1 MIAHLIGT
9 VHSINTD
16 NVILN
21 VGGVGYLVFCPST
34 VLGGLTVGQKDVFL
48 FTDYV
53 VREDDVSIYGFTDAI
68 QQSWFQVLGRV
79 QGVGKKIAIGILSTF
94 GVGDLY
100 NLIVNQDQKHLTAAD
115 GVGPKLA
122 ARIVTELRDVVVK
135 NAALRGENT
144 AINLA
149 PKSHHENDAVM
160 ALEQL
165 GYSRNQAYQ
174 MIERAKQEQ
183 PQTAWV
189 TSDLIRAALRFIGG

>member
-1 MIAHLIGT
+1 M
-9 VHSINTD
+9 
-16 NVILN
+16 
-21 VGGVGYLVFCPST
+21 
-34 VLGGLTVGQKDVFL
+34 
-48 FTDYV
+48 
-53 VREDDVSIYGFTDAI
+53 
-68 QQSWFQVLGRV
+68 
-79 QGVGKKIAIGILSTF
+79 
-94 GVGDLY
+94 
-100 NLIVNQDQKHLTAAD
+100 
-115 GVGPKLA
+115 
-122 ARIVTELRDVVVK
+122 VK